1 MHSIKTS
8 KAITIMTMIFF
19 AVIIGMQNSVLV
31 LISKS
36 APNSALIINQDL
48 ETNQPV
54 VVGFTLSDLFRKPP
68 KRPRSIRQKNPLKTQ
83 GD

>member
-8 KAITIMTMIFF
+8 KTMMIMILF
-19 AVIIGMQNSVLV
+19 AVIVGMHHSVIVLNRKPVSQNSVL
-31 LISKS
+31 ITN
-36 APNSALIINQDL
+36 PEL

-54 VVGFTLSDLFRKPP
+54 VVGVHLFDLFRKPP
-68 KRPRSIRQKNPLKTQ
+68 KRPRSIRQTNTPITQ